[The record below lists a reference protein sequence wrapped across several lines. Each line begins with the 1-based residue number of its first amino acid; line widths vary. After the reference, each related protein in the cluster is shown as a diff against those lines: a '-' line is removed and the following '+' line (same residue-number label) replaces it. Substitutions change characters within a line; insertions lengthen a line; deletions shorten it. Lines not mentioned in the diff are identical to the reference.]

1 MTCDVVSCV
10 MSSEMVAARIAAL
23 LCASTV
29 LVAQACTNGTP
40 QWDEGAFTGS
50 LIGGS
55 VGGIVVGI
63 LVVVLASLPLCCG
76 VLKQF
81 GKWIG
86 AAGIILGLLAIII
99 PAFGSMGACGP
110 WVDEL
115 CSASCT
121 GCTSSQRSDISA
133 LCNAVGFIIV
143 YLGAWGWA
151 AIVLGIVGDE
161 FGYDESR
168 EFDLGVISPARTDRC
183 SGLMLASRFE
193 SMKWVKDTT
202 DEGWSSEMVA
212 ARIAALLCA
221 STVLVAQA
229 CTNGAPQ
236 WDQGAFTGSL
246 LGGSLGGIGVAI
258 LVVVLASL
266 PLCCGVLKQFGK
278 WIGAA
283 GIILGLL
290 AIIIPAF
297 GSMGA
302 CGPWVDELCSASC
315 TGCTSSERSDISALC
330 NALGFI
336 IVYLGAYGW
345 AAIVLGIV
353 GASLS
358 CCVCCGCCKAKMDQS
373 QVTTTQVVVIGKDQA
388 AVVPAP
394 A

>member
-1 MTCDVVSCV
+1 
-10 MSSEMVAARIAAL
+10 MVAARIAAL

-55 VGGIVVGI
+55 VGGIVVG
-63 LVVVLASLPLCCG
+63 
-76 VLKQF
+76 
-81 GKWIG
+81 
-86 AAGIILGLLAIII
+86 
-99 PAFGSMGACGP
+99 
-110 WVDEL
+110 
-115 CSASCT
+115 
-121 GCTSSQRSDISA
+121 
-133 LCNAVGFIIV
+133 
-143 YLGAWGWA
+143 
-151 AIVLGIVGDE
+151 
-161 FGYDESR
+161 
-168 EFDLGVISPARTDRC
+168 
-183 SGLMLASRFE
+183 
-193 SMKWVKDTT
+193 
-202 DEGWSSEMVA
+202 
-212 ARIAALLCA
+212 
-221 STVLVAQA
+221 
-229 CTNGAPQ
+229 
-236 WDQGAFTGSL
+236 
-246 LGGSLGGIGVAI
+246 I

>member
-1 MTCDVVSCV
+1 
-10 MSSEMVAARIAAL
+10 MVAARIAAL

-168 EFDLGVISPARTDRC
+168 EFDLGV
-183 SGLMLASRFE
+183 
-193 SMKWVKDTT
+193 
-202 DEGWSSEMVA
+202 SSEMVA